1 MFKQLVVLMNF
12 ILCALLLSGC
22 EEQKRKL
29 NSSLDTIYKELAP
42 FEELIEPKEFNPD
55 YRFEFDAC
63 SLKINGQEFHL
74 NDPLGKWVLVLG
86 SYSKKKGRRYYWDDL
101 GFRLTVADPDIVTSP
116 DGALKFQ
123 FSKDSTDD
131 YILEKMEF
139 VDRTE
144 KDFQGAVS
152 VQGIL
157 IDKNLDYK
165 VLNRQRR
172 EKGLETFGV
181 GNISRF
187 GVGYRCDGMT
197 TTFKFDYNRSIEPY
211 PSVITY
217 FSVH

>member
-42 FEELIEPKEFNPD
+42 LEELVEPKEFNPD
-55 YRFEFDAC
+55 YRFEFNAC
-63 SLKINGQEFHL
+63 SLKMNGQEFHL
-74 NDPLGKWVLVLG
+74 NDPLEKWISVLG
-86 SYSKKKGRRYYWDDL
+86 DYSKNKWGRYYWDDL
-101 GFRLTVADPDIVTSP
+101 GIIISPAKPEDPLDEGSIR
-116 DGALKFQ
+116 FQ
-123 FSKDSTDD
+123 FSQDAKDDF
-131 YILEKMEF
+131 ILNRMEF

-144 KDFQGAVS
+144 KDFQGAIS

>member
-1 MFKQLVVLMNF
+1 MTSYLKLR
-12 ILCALLLSGC
+12 ILCVFIFLLTGC
-22 EEQKRKL
+22 EEQGRKL

-42 FEELIEPKEFNPD
+42 IEDLVEPKEFNPD
-55 YRFEFDAC
+55 YRFEFDDC
-63 SLKINGQEFHL
+63 SLKINGKDFHL
-74 NDPLGKWVLVLG
+74 NDPLEKWVSIFG
-86 SYSKKKGRRYYWDDL
+86 GYDKTKWGRYYWDDI
-101 GFRLTVADPDIVTSP
+101 GIIISPAKPEDPLDEGSIR
-116 DGALKFQ
+116 FQ

-144 KDFQGAVS
+144 KDFQGAIS

-157 IDKNLDYK
+157 IDKTLDYK

-181 GNISRF
+181 GKISRF